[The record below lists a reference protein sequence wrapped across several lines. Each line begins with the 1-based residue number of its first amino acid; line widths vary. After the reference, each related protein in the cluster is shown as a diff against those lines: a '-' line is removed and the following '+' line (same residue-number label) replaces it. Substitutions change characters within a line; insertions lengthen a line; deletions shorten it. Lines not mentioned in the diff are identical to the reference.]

1 MAALPGYKAAAAARV
16 DDWIKPHHGG
26 SRVAMERPHMSG
38 STLSSSALD
47 ERRRRI
53 LFRAWR
59 RGVREMDLV
68 MGRFADV
75 HLPTMSEAE
84 LAEFERLLGAPDP
97 QALATISRGGPPP
110 PEFDPPLSAPLCG
123 LKRET
128 PTSADETP

>member
-1 MAALPGYKAAAAARV
+1 MT
-16 DDWIKPHHGG
+16 
-26 SRVAMERPHMSG
+26 G

-59 RGVREMDLV
+59 RGVREMDLI
-68 MGRFADV
+68 MGRFADA
-75 HLPTMSEAE
+75 HLPAMSEAE
-84 LAEFERLLGAPDP
+84 LAEFERLLDVPDP
-97 QALATISRGGPPP
+97 QVFAWIIGGEPPP
-110 PEFDPPLSAPLCG
+110 REFDTPLFARLCG

>member
-1 MAALPGYKAAAAARV
+1 
-16 DDWIKPHHGG
+16 
-26 SRVAMERPHMSG
+26 MSG
-38 STLSSSALD
+38 SALSSAALD

-84 LAEFERLLGAPDP
+84 LAEFERLLDVPDP
-97 QALATISRGGPPP
+97 QVFAWIIGGEPPP
-110 PEFDPPLSAPLCG
+110 REFDTPLFARLSG
-123 LKRET
+123 LKREA